1 MTSVLGDGLTS
12 PPCRVAEG
20 DGNLPPYMVTAPMSF
35 KAGLRTPECLY

>member
-20 DGNLPPYMVTAPMSF
+20 DGNLPPNMVTASGPF
-35 KAGLRTPECLY
+35 KIATDTQNA